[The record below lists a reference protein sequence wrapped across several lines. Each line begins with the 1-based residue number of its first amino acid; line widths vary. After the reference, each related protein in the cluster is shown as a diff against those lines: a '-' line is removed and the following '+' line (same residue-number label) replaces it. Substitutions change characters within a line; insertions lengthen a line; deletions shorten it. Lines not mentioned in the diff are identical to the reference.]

1 MDILPASSS
10 EMAQQTAVSPK
21 TPILAVQLSSEM
33 QTLFNTA
40 VRDNL
45 PIMAL
50 AVALFHGVLAV
61 VSFYFLPQPISQS
74 LTSLSIA
81 ISIFLFALY
90 VALRRWTLPHRI
102 QFAHPAAAG
111 IAALAAFN
119 AFAYLYLTGDPRQT
133 TILVFTTVGVGFFFL
148 SYSWLT
154 AAFATIIIGWLAIA
168 WQHAFS
174 SEWIFF
180 GFALATAV
188 GLGLVLF
195 IVRRRSLLRYEN
207 LRVQDEKRQF
217 ELRLR
222 ARQLETLVH
231 TGEVLTGTLKWDDV
245 LGMILD
251 QVGQILSYDR
261 ASVLVRDRN
270 FLELVAFKGFPLE
283 SRPSK
288 IRISLDNETVYQQ
301 ICTTKRPL
309 AITDVAHLEDWQQV
323 ENLPSARS
331 WLGVPL
337 VHVGEVVGMLSLT
350 RETVHPYNEADIT
363 LAMGFAVQAA
373 IALENA
379 RRFDETHRFNQQMEY
394 EVRQRTR
401 AIQDAYEQL
410 EKLDKNKSEFITVVS
425 HELRTPLT
433 IMRGYNQMLLRDPDI
448 QANEMHYSLVS
459 GIQAGTGRMHDI
471 INNMLEVAKIDNKSL
486 KLVTESVDLCALISK
501 VCHQFVQDLAD
512 RNLTINSDLLC
523 NLPPV
528 EADPDAMEK
537 VFYHLIMNAIKYTP
551 DGGTISIIGKLFETE
566 TENVDLPGE
575 GVEIIVQDTGI
586 GIDPDLQDLIFTKF
600 YQTGEVALH
609 SSAKTTFKGGGP
621 GLGLAISKGIV
632 EAHQGKIWAESP
644 GHDEGENPGSAF
656 HVVLPKLQPR
666 LRGQQPVA

>member
-1 MDILPASSS
+1 MDILPASPSGMVQKS
-10 EMAQQTAVSPK
+10 AVPEKNPAQ
-21 TPILAVQLSSEM
+21 AVQSSSEM

-45 PIMAL
+45 PIMTL
-50 AVALFHGVLAV
+50 TVALFHAVLAIV
-61 VSFYFLPQPISQS
+61 CLYFLSDAISQS
-74 LTSLSIA
+74 LASLSVT
-81 ISIFLFALY
+81 ISILLFALY
-90 VALRRWTLPHRI
+90 SALRRWMLPRRI
-102 QFAHPAAAG
+102 KFAHPVAAG
-111 IAALAAFN
+111 VAALTTFN
-119 AFAYLYLTGDPRQT
+119 ALAYLYLTGDPRQT

-148 SYSWLT
+148 SYPWLA
-154 AAFATIIIGWLAIA
+154 AAFATIVAGWLAIA
-168 WQHAFS
+168 WQHSFS
-174 SEWIFF
+174 SAWIFF

-188 GLGLVLF
+188 GFGLVLF
-195 IVRRRSLLRYEN
+195 IVRRRSLSRYEA
-207 LRVQDEKRQF
+207 LRVQDEKRQA

-231 TGEVLTGTLKWDDV
+231 TGEVLTGTLNWDDV
-245 LGMILD
+245 LDTILE

-261 ASVLVRDRN
+261 ASVLVRDRDY
-270 FLELVAFKGFPLE
+270 LELVAFKGFPSE
-283 SRPSK
+283 SQPSK

-309 AITDVAHLEDWQQV
+309 AIPDVALQEDWQQI

-337 VHVGEVVGMLSLT
+337 VHLGEVVGMLSLT

-363 LAMGFAVQAA
+363 LSMGFAVQAA

-379 RRFDETHRFNQQMEY
+379 RRFDETHRFNRQMEY
-394 EVRQRTR
+394 EVRQRTQ
-401 AIQDAYEQL
+401 AIQEAYERL
-410 EKLDKNKSEFITVVS
+410 EQLDKNKSEFITVVS

-448 QANEMHYSLVS
+448 KANEMHHSLVA
-459 GIQAGTGRMHDI
+459 GIQAGTGRMQDI

-486 KLVTESVDLCALISK
+486 KLITESVDLCALISK
-501 VCHQFVQDLAD
+501 VCQQFVQDLAD
-512 RNLTINSDLLC
+512 RDLTINSDLLC

-551 DGGTISIIGKLFETE
+551 DGGTISVVGKLFQT
-566 TENVDLPGE
+566 NDVALPNE

-656 HVVLPKLQPR
+656 HVVLPKIQPR
-666 LRGQQPVA
+666 LHGQQPVA

>member
-148 SYSWLT
+148 SYPWLT